1 MPRRARELSS
11 SKIYHIVFRGINKQ
25 NIFYDDADYEK
36 MLKKLEKL
44 KKEMKFEIYA
54 YCLMSNHVHLLI
66 KEQNSG
72 DISTIM
78 KRLLISYVQFFNKR
92 YERIGKLIND
102 RYLSKPVINDTYLLA
117 LVKYIHQNPLKI
129 GISINYKWSSYG
141 KYFVKDILV
150 DKELILN
157 MIGKDNF
164 VEYNNVIE
172 IRNLDPDN
180 KLRLSNNEII
190 EQIKTKYDFNP
201 KEVIFMDKTERNNIL
216 AMLRENYSA
225 RQISSITG
233 ISYGVVAKQKNEK
246 QKRPGN

>member
-78 KRLLISYVQFFNKR
+78 KRLLISPFEKMVFDKS
-92 YERIGKLIND
+92 
-102 RYLSKPVINDTYLLA
+102 LSK
-117 LVKYIHQNPLKI
+117 H
-129 GISINYKWSSYG
+129 
-141 KYFVKDILV
+141 
-150 DKELILN
+150 
-157 MIGKDNF
+157 
-164 VEYNNVIE
+164 
-172 IRNLDPDN
+172 
-180 KLRLSNNEII
+180 
-190 EQIKTKYDFNP
+190 
-201 KEVIFMDKTERNNIL
+201 NIL
-216 AMLRENYSA
+216 DNT
-225 RQISSITG
+225 QP
-233 ISYGVVAKQKNEK
+233 K
-246 QKRPGN
+246 